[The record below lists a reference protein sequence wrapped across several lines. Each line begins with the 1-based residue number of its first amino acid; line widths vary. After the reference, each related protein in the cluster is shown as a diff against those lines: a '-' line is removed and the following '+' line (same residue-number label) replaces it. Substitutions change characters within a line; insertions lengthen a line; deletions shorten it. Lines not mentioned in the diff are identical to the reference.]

1 MKGELRM
8 ITDKTKQ
15 AFQDF
20 FKNRIK
26 NYTLWISVIA
36 LITNLAI
43 NGYIELPAN
52 FESVATAILNLLM
65 VLGILNNP
73 STESQNIF
81 IDVDGDGI
89 DDRYDD
95 DIDTNDGA
103 VG

>member
-1 MKGELRM
+1 M

-43 NGYIELPAN
+43 NGYIELPEN

-73 STESQNIF
+73 STQSQNIF
-81 IDVDGDGI
+81 IDTDGDGI
-89 DDRYDD
+89 PDHLDDEVNTD
-95 DIDTNDGA
+95 DGA